1 MIIMKTSE
9 NIVDCR
15 HPNPSF
21 CRSNW
26 VNLNGTW
33 EFSFDQPIFDKK
45 ITVPFCYESK
55 MSEINQTEMHSSVW
69 YRRTTEI
76 QYNKSGKCLLHF
88 DGVDYRCNVWIDGQY
103 IGSHVGGQTAFVFDI
118 SSAIYNKQSIQI
130 VVQAEDDHKN
140 LSMPRGKQ
148 YWEDKPKSIFYTHT
162 TGIWKNV
169 WLAFVSDIYLCSV
182 RITPRYDEK
191 SVRFDY
197 QLNLPAAIRLD
208 TEISYQ
214 GKIVST
220 LSIHNKCES
229 GTYSI
234 QLNQT
239 AIAAWNFYEDLTWS
253 PEHPYLFDVRYTLY
267 NEKSEV
273 IDEVFSYFGMRKI
286 SVENGRVLLNNRPY
300 YLKMVLDQGYWPD
313 SLMTPGSD
321 EDIIKDIT
329 LIQQMGFNGVRIHQ
343 KVECARFL
351 YFADKM
357 GLLVWAEF
365 GSAYLYTSSYAA
377 EMYKEWSENI
387 LQNYNHPS
395 IIAWVPLNESWGIQ
409 EIKENAM
416 EQAHC
421 GAMYHITKSLDQ
433 SRIVIDNDGW
443 EHLNSDLLTIHD
455 YEGNQDVLRNRYSS
469 MDNIL
474 KFLPGGHYL
483 YVNGKYKGEP
493 ILLTEFGGIALNYS
507 NMSEGDWGYSSDQDP
522 KSYYLH
528 LNNVFDAIKASPI
541 LAGYCYTQFTDIDS
555 EKNGLL
561 TYDRKPKI
569 PVEKIA
575 ALNREK

>member
-169 WLAFVSDIYLCSV
+169 WLEFVSDIYLCSV

-365 GSAYLYTSSYAA
+365 GSAYLYTNSYAA

-421 GAMYHITKSLDQ
+421 GAMYHITKSLDL